1 MTERWWDEEDESPPP
16 NSKELVEEALNNAEA
31 ERIEREEEIAEAKH
45 QLELARMEAEKKR
58 LEGSVSSSQH
68 SAEQSSMGQKRGSE
82 PPIVSA
88 RSGFLGLWWLTR
100 GEAIFV
106 ISAIVF
112 ALIIS
117 TIWTI
122 GLINESTYTQVSA
135 TIVAEEN
142 DFWIETEAEIVGDG
156 TNGTGWFQ
164 DDLSG
169 WYESCYT
176 DEDGYES
183 CDSYWVNEYE
193 CYADLYLTWN
203 VSGIEYSGWVYTP
216 SILTPYSCLAYMEQY
231 YEIGDI
237 IPIYYGE
244 SDPSQFQTFT
254 ITLGDSQS
262 TRWTET
268 MYHWAEGPNLYTDYE
283 CEAILTVTYPDPLDN
298 SSQITTRVLDGWNGG
313 AAFYGIYS
321 GDSCLSEIM
330 DEYSDGRTLTVMV
343 DEKDTTKAYRIGN
356 TPEGFFSITWFC
368 CLGLMIILV
377 IVSFVWIRFSNTPPG
392 SYVTRNGVVHHGG
405 YDGNDVTIINNHYGN
420 RWGYSEGPGV
430 HYRKPT
436 RIGSRRR
443 NRISTGG
450 GRSSGGHS
458 SRGRSGGGGSSGG
471 GSRSSGGGR
480 SGGGRSGGG
489 RRR

>member
-1 MTERWWDEEDESPPP
+1 MSEEEDKWWSPDHVAEDEVSSTNQKAAEDSPKEEIVGRENIDNFLEDIGYSDSGSKKPKRTTTSGGDSPPTP
-16 NSKELVEEALNNAEA
+16 QPPVVS
-31 ERIEREEEIAEAKH
+31 
-45 QLELARMEAEKKR
+45 
-58 LEGSVSSSQH
+58 GSQ
-68 SAEQSSMGQKRGSE
+68 
-82 PPIVSA
+82 
-88 RSGFLGLWWLTR
+88 GFLGLWWLTR
-100 GEAIFV
+100 GEALFV

-122 GLINESTYTQVSA
+122 GLINESTYTEVSA
-135 TIVAEEN
+135 TIVAEED
-142 DFWIETEAEIVGDG
+142 DFWIEWEAEITGDG

-169 WYESCYT
+169 WYEDCWT
-176 DEDGYES
+176 DEDGYEY

-203 VSGIEYSGWVYTP
+203 VSGIEYSGWAYTP

-244 SDPSQFQTFT
+244 SDPSQFQAFT

-283 CEAILTVTYPDPLDN
+283 CEAILTIAYPDPLDN
-298 SSQITTRVLDGWNGG
+298 SSQITTRILNGWNGG
-313 AAFYGIYS
+313 AAFFGIYS
-321 GDSCLSEIM
+321 PNSCLSEIM
-330 DEYSDGRTLTVMV
+330 DEYSDGRTLVVMV
-343 DEKDTTKAYRIGN
+343 DEKDTTKAYRPGY
-356 TPEGFFSITWFC
+356 TPEEFFSITWFC
-368 CLGLMIILV
+368 CLGVMFILV
-377 IVSFVWIRFSNTPPG
+377 IISFVIVRFNNTPPG
-392 SYVTRNGVVHHGG
+392 NYVTRNGVVHHGG
-405 YDGNDVTIINNHYGN
+405 YDGNDVTIINNNYGN
-420 RWGYSEGPGV
+420 RWGYNHGPGV
-430 HYRKPT
+430 HYRKP
-436 RIGSRRR
+436 SRRMSSR
-443 NRISTGG
+443 SRRSSSGG

-458 SRGRSGGGGSSGG
+458 TRGRSGGGSSSGG

-480 SGGGRSGGG
+480 SGGGRSGG
-489 RRR
+489 RR